1 VGQIWLGCINAA
13 MATYAVGDVQGCYA
27 EFCDLLEKIHFDP
40 TQDCLWLVGDLV
52 NRGPDS
58 LGVVR
63 LVRTFEDS
71 VRTVLG
77 NHDLHF
83 LAIHLGGH
91 SMNRNDTFVDLL
103 QAGDVD
109 DIAAWFCEQPF
120 LVRDDELGYVMTHA
134 GIPPMWNVD
143 VAESLAHEVEEV
155 IRGKRRIA
163 YFETMY
169 GNKPDTWDASLQ
181 GMDRWRA
188 ITNFLTRVR
197 LMDEA
202 GRMDFAH
209 KGSLSD
215 VPRGWIPWYEL
226 DRQEPLTL
234 KLLFG
239 HWAAI
244 EGHTGRDE
252 IIALDTGCVWGR
264 GLRALCLDTG
274 ESFDVPSRSR
284 A

>member
-1 VGQIWLGCINAA
+1 

-27 EFCDLLEKIHFDP
+27 ELCDLLEKIHFDP
-40 TQDCLWLVGDLV
+40 TGDCLWLLGDLI

-58 LGVVR
+58 LSVVR
-63 LVRTFEDS
+63 LVRSFGES
-71 VRTVLG
+71 ARTVLG

-83 LAIHLGGH
+83 LAIHIGGH
-91 SMNRNDTFVDLL
+91 SLNRNDTFVDLL
-103 QAGDVD
+103 HADDVD
-109 DIAAWFCEQPF
+109 DIAEWLCEQPF
-120 LVRDDELGYVMTHA
+120 LVRDDELGFAMTHA
-134 GIPPMWNVD
+134 GIPHIWSVD
-143 VAESLAHEVEEV
+143 VAEALAAEVEKV
-155 IRGKRRIA
+155 IRGKRRLG

-169 GNKPDTWDASLQ
+169 GNKPDTWSDSLK

-188 ITNFLTRVR
+188 ITNYLTRMR
-197 LMDEA
+197 LMDED

-209 KGSLSD
+209 KGGLSD
-215 VPRGWIPWYEL
+215 APPEWVPWFEIE
-226 DRQEPLTL
+226 RQQPLPV

-252 IIALDTGCVWGR
+252 VIALDTGCVWGR
-264 GLRALCLDTG
+264 ELTALCLETG
-274 ESFDVPSRSR
+274 ELIAVPSRKR